1 MADKNPWKVSALISA
16 CFEFLLAIFIILQ
29 MVFVFLTLQLMKH
42 FSVGRTCSYTA
53 HRLYALFPGGHF
65 HPFSVCGE
73 CAGGRTLETGAGRPP
88 ARLSSCNFVLNYPK
102 NADQREINPSSRAIS
117 GDCCA
122 PSSINCP
129 NCEVFL
135 REKQCPA
142 FLLGK
147 AHSEDL
153 PTSREL
159 TECECP
165 SVKTD
170 LPVQG
175 RSAGTTLVYR
185 RKEKQNNAGNVMKS
199 EGILTKKLGQV
210 KIEDGLFSLKE
221 EASTPLFNEHF
232 GPGHGVDREMYRWL
246 AAELQQNHDGIDER
260 DLDFFKH
267 GEGGNEDMIL
277 ILMKLLQAERR
288 NLRTL
293 YEELEE
299 ERIAAETA
307 ANEAMAMI
315 LRLQEEKSALHMES
329 AHYQRMAEEKAI
341 HYEQAIQFLE
351 EDLCR
356 KESEWL
362 HLEEEL
368 NLLRTRSFGDV
379 TNVNEAAEGMEEAS
393 LCSEVGKPIF
403 LLKGS
408 DDVSY
413 PEEQQ
418 EIESVDL
425 KPPDVK
431 QKCDSINIVNPM
443 KSFET
448 NPTEDQPLKRF
459 KGFVLHEN
467 ENSESTLSA
476 SGVSSL
482 CHVSDSA
489 LIGSLEHPEKLQ
501 LSSDEDDASSILIQL
516 LALEKQL
523 QALGEPE
530 ALEPWNLAQASQD
543 YLASD
548 FLKSNSS
555 GLIPSHEKDE
565 DAEMLKQ
572 GGNSRVL
579 ESYSNLTDSNGFN
592 IFEEEERVVNID
604 VANMNYRPCREAQIA
619 TAEGIL
625 EIQGENQA
633 RSKSLQCEA
642 REDEKHLDLPSFVPS
657 SNPDPDT
664 TRSVKETCKPDVQSL
679 QDPSPNTVLVCEED
693 NWNSKRVTL
702 EDINSRLQVLENESV
717 LLRHHSVP
725 SNREHISLVLLRE
738 VLQELQE
745 LLKANRNPFVLNGA
759 SPSVDSC
766 LKGGQLRKR
775 HYSDG
780 PGSFDNQSMQWV
792 WSHEPRRA

>member
-1 MADKNPWKVSALISA
+1 MGDFHLTACIAMADKNPWKISALISA

-29 MVFVFLTLQLMKH
+29 MVLVFLILQLMKH

-53 HRLYALFPGGHF
+53 HRCYALFRCGHF
-65 HPFSVCGE
+65 HPSSVCGE
-73 CAGGRTLETGAGRPP
+73 CAGGKRPP
-88 ARLSSCNFVLNYPK
+88 ARFSSGTFVLNYPT
-102 NADQREINPSSRAIS
+102 NADQREINPTSRASS

-129 NCEVFL
+129 NCEVLL
-135 REKQCPA
+135 REKQRSA
-142 FLLGK
+142 FLLGR
-147 AHSEDL
+147 AHSEDSS
-153 PTSREL
+153 TSRQL

-175 RSAGTTLVYR
+175 RSPGSTLVYR

-232 GPGHGVDREMYRWL
+232 GPGYGVDRELYRWL
-246 AAELQQNHDGIDER
+246 TAELQQNHECIER
-260 DLDFFKH
+260 DSDFFKH

-315 LRLQEEKSALHMES
+315 LRLQEEKSALQMEA

-341 HYEQAIQFLE
+341 HDEQAIQFLE
-351 EDLCR
+351 EDLYR

-362 HLEEEL
+362 LLEEEL
-368 NLLRTRSFGDV
+368 NLLRTRSFGE
-379 TNVNEAAEGMEEAS
+379 NEAAKGMQEAS

-403 LLKGS
+403 LLKGR
-408 DDVSY
+408 DEVSY

-425 KPPDVK
+425 KPSDVK
-431 QKCDSINIVNPM
+431 HKCDSINIVDPT
-443 KSFET
+443 KSFEA

-467 ENSESTLSA
+467 ENKESTLSA
-476 SGVSSL
+476 SDVSSL
-482 CHVSDSA
+482 CQVSDSA

-501 LSSDEDDASSILIQL
+501 LSSDEDDASSILIL
-516 LALEKQL
+516 LSALEKQQ

-548 FLKSNSS
+548 FLKSNTSS
-555 GLIPSHEKDE
+555 LIPSHEKDE

-579 ESYSNLTDSNGFN
+579 ESYSNCTDSNESN
-592 IFEEEERVVNID
+592 LFEEEERVVNID
-604 VANMNYRPCREAQIA
+604 VANMNYRPCGEAPIA
-619 TAEGIL
+619 TAEDIL

-642 REDEKHLDLPSFVPS
+642 REEEKHLDLPSFVPS

-679 QDPSPNTVLVCEED
+679 QDPSPDTILVCKED
-693 NWNSKRVTL
+693 KWNSKRVTL
-702 EDINSRLQVLENESV
+702 EGISSRLQILENESI
-717 LLRHHSVP
+717 LLRHRTVP
-725 SNREHISLVLLRE
+725 SNRQHMSLVLLRE

-759 SPSVDSC
+759 SPSVESC

-780 PGSFDNQSMQWV
+780 PGSFDNQTMQWV